1 LVGIG
6 HHTYDFSFPLAK
18 LAVVNQLICYM
29 TTKDKVKKEID
40 RLSEHDVQKV
50 YLYLDTLKKQQKDNR
65 NIRALHLKGKLD
77 QVNLRSAAYE

>member
-1 LVGIG
+1 
-6 HHTYDFSFPLAK
+6 
-18 LAVVNQLICYM
+18 M

-40 RLSEHDVQKV
+40 QLSEHDVQKV

-77 QVNLRSAAYE
+77 QVNLRSSAYE